1 MKKLNQSTLEKAMRR
16 AFKIW
21 LGVIPA
27 PECLE
32 DMQTFKIPA
41 VDVAD
46 LRLDAADDGKTLD
59 CLSDVCDYLAEL
71 ITYCD
76 WYMFPCSVRRILDD
90 MEAWAAPN
98 MIDLAGGAA
107 SDAVEQEEKKHHT
120 LSAILTLCS
129 IGREEYEG

>member
-21 LGVIPA
+21 AGVIPA

-32 DMQTFKIPA
+32 DMQAFKIPA

-71 ITYCD
+71 VVYCD
-76 WYMFPCSVRRILDD
+76 WYMFPRSVRRILID
-90 MEAWAAPN
+90 METWAAAN
-98 MIDLAGGAA
+98 MLELVNGTA
-107 SDAVEQEEKKHHT
+107 SDATEAEERKHQT
-120 LSAILTLCS
+120 LSAILTCFH
-129 IGREEYEG
+129 E

>member
-21 LGVIPA
+21 TGVIPT

-32 DMQTFKIPA
+32 DMQTFKIPTS
-41 VDVAD
+41 DVMD

-71 ITYCD
+71 VVYCGD
-76 WYMFPCSVRRILDD
+76 WYMFPRSVRRILID
-90 MEAWAAPN
+90 METWAAAN
-98 MIDLAGGAA
+98 MLELVNGTA
-107 SDAVEQEEKKHHT
+107 SDATEAEERKHQT
-120 LSAILTLCS
+120 LSAILTCFH
-129 IGREEYEG
+129 E

>member
-27 PECLE
+27 PECLK
-32 DMQTFKIPA
+32 DMQAFKIPA

-71 ITYCD
+71 VVYCD
-76 WYMFPCSVRRILDD
+76 WYMFPRSVSRIMDD
-90 MEAWAAPN
+90 MEAWATAN
-98 MIDLAGGAA
+98 MNELKGGTA
-107 SDAVEQEEKKHHT
+107 SDAVELEEKKHHT
-120 LSAILTLCS
+120 LSAILTFC
-129 IGREEYEG
+129 RD

>member
-32 DMQTFKIPA
+32 DMQPFKIPTS
-41 VDVAD
+41 DVMD

-59 CLSDVCDYLAEL
+59 CPSDVCDYLAEL
-71 ITYCD
+71 VVYCD
-76 WYMFPCSVRRILDD
+76 WYMFPHSVRKIMDD
-90 MEAWAAPN
+90 MGTWAAAN
-98 MIDLAGGAA
+98 MLDLLGGTA
-107 SDAVEQEEKKHHT
+107 SDAVETEERKYHT
-120 LSAILTLCS
+120 LSAILTCFH
-129 IGREEYEG
+129 E

>member
-32 DMQTFKIPA
+32 DMQPFKIPA
-41 VDVAD
+41 SDVMD

-59 CLSDVCDYLAEL
+59 CPSDVCDYLAEL
-71 ITYCD
+71 VVYCGE
-76 WYMFPCSVRRILDD
+76 WYAFPRSVGKILDD
-90 MEAWAAPN
+90 MEAWAAAN
-98 MIDLAGGAA
+98 MDELKGGMA
-107 SDAVEQEEKKHHT
+107 SDAVEAEERKHQT
-120 LSAILTLCS
+120 LSAILTFC
-129 IGREEYEG
+129 RE